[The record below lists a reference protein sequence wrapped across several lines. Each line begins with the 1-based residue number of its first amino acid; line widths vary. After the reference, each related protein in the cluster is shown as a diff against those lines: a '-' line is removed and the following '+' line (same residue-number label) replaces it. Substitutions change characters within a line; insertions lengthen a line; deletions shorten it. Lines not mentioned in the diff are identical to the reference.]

1 MRLKFPIIWVL
12 MLVCISLGASTNISS
27 ANASSYLS
35 FEDHVLTS
43 FHKCIEGVNQAG
55 IRGPLAEEITR
66 WAIVRQLHE
75 NGLDRGHTYCVP
87 GISCGSWNKDTLD
100 WCLKRVPNDVKV
112 TRIKDSE
119 GMALYELKGHNANVV
134 STAAVAMLF
143 DYYVQHFSWFTK
155 EEKEVWDK
163 SKAYS
168 ELINY
173 GAIEGDYLENY
184 NQLYDSRQKILAKC
198 NGGYGP
204 GRDRIV
210 GEVKKLAELFDYTL
224 KTRK

>member
-1 MRLKFPIIWVL
+1 MKLKLPITWVL
-12 MLVCISLGASTNISS
+12 VLLCMSISS
-27 ANASSYLS
+27 VNASNYLS

-43 FHKCIEGVNQAG
+43 FNKCIEGVNQAG

-75 NGLDRGHTYCVP
+75 NGLDRGHTYCIP

-112 TRIKDSE
+112 TRIHDSD
-119 GMALYELKGHNANVV
+119 GMALYELKGYGANVV
-134 STAAVAMLF
+134 STTAVAMLF
-143 DYYVQHFSWFTK
+143 DYYVQHFNWFSK

-168 ELINY
+168 ELIHY
-173 GAIEGDYLENY
+173 GLIEGDHVESF
-184 NQLYDSRQKILAKC
+184 NQLHDARQKILANC

-210 GEVKKLAELFDYTL
+210 GEVKRLDWLFRQTLATG
-224 KTRK
+224 R